1 MDAPSNTLASQMTL
15 EKPIDVPTR
24 ETVAFLASHLHLG
37 AEVLEVGCG
46 KGHVASEL
54 SGRGYPVIGLDSNPE
69 VIAQAQ
75 TRGVRAVVA
84 SWPAFDGPPVDAIAL
99 TRSLHHI
106 SPLREAVR
114 KARELL
120 RPAGSLLVE
129 DFAFD
134 EMNAATIQWF
144 LNVLRSQSGTA
155 LIRAVPGELVTD
167 LLRANDPVVAW
178 RQSRVHE
185 LHSMAAMK
193 QAVEEY
199 FTVRETQS
207 VPYLYRY
214 LVPVLTE
221 TPDAAAFVETVLQKE
236 ARLGQRREI
245 VLIGRRIVGT

>member
-1 MDAPSNTLASQMTL
+1 MTV

-54 SGRGYPVIGLDSNPE
+54 SSRGYRMIGVDSNPE

-75 TRGVRAVVA
+75 KRGARAVVA
-84 SWPAFDGPPVDAIAL
+84 SWPEFDSPPVDAIAF

-114 KARELL
+114 KARQLV

-144 LNVLRSQSGTA
+144 LDVLRSQSGAA
-155 LIRAVPGELVTD
+155 LIKAVAGEFVSNLLGSTD
-167 LLRANDPVVAW
+167 PEAVW
-178 RQSRVHE
+178 RHSRVHE
-185 LHSMAAMK
+185 LHSMAAMR
-193 QAVEEY
+193 QAIEEY
-199 FTVRETQS
+199 FGVRETQS
-207 VPYLYRY
+207 VPYLYRH
-214 LVPVLTE
+214 LVPVLAE
-221 TPDAAAFVETVLQKE
+221 TPDAAAFVEAVFQEE
-236 ARLGQRREI
+236 ARLGQRGEI